1 MWNVFL
7 YPIFQYSNIPISQ
20 RPKGRADNERVR
32 KGSMMADEKKSFGD
46 FLVGLGVIAADQLKR
61 VTQELKRGERLEQ
74 GIVRLG
80 YAKEELILQCLA
92 DYFNLPYIDLDTY
105 LIDEK
110 IVKTIPEEMAR
121 RHTLI
126 PLFKIGNALTVTM
139 TTPLNILAVDEVRN
153 KAKLDV
159 EIAISTEKKIKKAI
173 DQHYGATATVFESTI
188 QQMAKS
194 NMGGPSQES
203 TDYRKTYDLAIKDVQ
218 PGAMED
224 ASAAR
229 MFDLVMIQAI
239 RDRASDIHFEPDE
252 KALRVRFR
260 IDGFL
265 YENLTLPKALHPPLT
280 SRIKI
285 LAEMDITETRL
296 PQDGNFNIKMEK
308 RNFEIRVSTFPT
320 IYGENMVLRLLD
332 QTSPLVKLEEL
343 GFSEEMLAH
352 YKQLLQKS
360 TGIILVTGPTG
371 SGKTTTLYGSLNMI
385 NSMEKNIITIE
396 DPVEYRLALIRQT
409 QVNLKAG
416 ITFAAGLKA
425 ILRQDPDVIMVGE
438 IRDLDTSQIAIQA
451 ALTGHLVLST
461 LHTNDAP
468 EAITRL
474 MDIGVEPYLISSSVI
489 GVLAQRLVRSICPN
503 CKAPYRVDM
512 GVLKELSQVISKP
525 KEPPTMYKG
534 KGCKNC
540 KQSGYWG
547 RTGIFEL
554 LIVNEKI
561 KRLISEKA
569 PAQVIRD
576 TAKETVGMISLREDG
591 LRKVLKGITTLD
603 EVDRVAYKMT
613 LET

>member
-1 MWNVFL
+1 
-7 YPIFQYSNIPISQ
+7 
-20 RPKGRADNERVR
+20 
-32 KGSMMADEKKSFGD
+32 MAVEKKSFGD

-61 VTQELKRGERLEQ
+61 VSLELKRGERLEQ
-74 GIVRLG
+74 AIVRLG

-110 IVKTIPEEMAR
+110 ILKTIPEEIAR

-126 PLFKIGNALTVTM
+126 PLFKIGNALTVAM
-139 TTPLNILAVDEVRN
+139 INPLNILAMDEVRN
-153 KAKLDV
+153 KTKLDV
-159 EIAISTEKKIKKAI
+159 EIAISTEKKIRKAI
-173 DQHYGATATVFESTI
+173 DQHYGATSTVFESNI
-188 QQMAKS
+188 QQMAK
-194 NMGGPSQES
+194 NNVGGPSQES
-203 TDYRKTYDLAIKDVQ
+203 TDYRKTYDLAVKDIQ
-218 PGAMED
+218 PGPMED

-265 YENLTLPKALHPPLT
+265 YENLTLPKTIHPPLT

-320 IYGENMVLRLLD
+320 IYGENVVLRLLD

-489 GVLAQRLVRSICPN
+489 GVLAQRLVRSICPD
-503 CKAPYRVDM
+503 CKAPCRVDV
-512 GVLKELSQVISKP
+512 GALKELSQIVPKP
-525 KEPPTMYKG
+525 KESPTICKG

-554 LIVNEKI
+554 LVVNEKI

-576 TAKETVGMISLREDG
+576 TARETVGMISLREDG
-591 LRKVLKGITTLD
+591 LKKVLKGITTLD